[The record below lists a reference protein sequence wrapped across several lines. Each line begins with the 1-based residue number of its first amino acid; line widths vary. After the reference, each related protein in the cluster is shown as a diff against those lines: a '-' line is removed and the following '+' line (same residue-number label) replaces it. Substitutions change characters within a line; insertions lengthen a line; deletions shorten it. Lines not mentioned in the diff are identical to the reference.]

1 MISKSISTSTRL
13 SEVSNFAKLL
23 FTWIIPHCDDFGH
36 LDANPKIVKA
46 IVIPLLDEGA
56 TDVGNALGEL
66 KEKGLLRFYTADG
79 REYLEIDKWDDHQTF
94 KTDRPLMQHSPLPD
108 DEWGTGNQ
116 METKRKPKG
125 NIARLSEVKR
135 SEVKRSEEKD
145 PLASAEYLK
154 KVPKDDLKEFATRF
168 AVSEK
173 TVESKA
179 EDLLLYC
186 ERSGKRYRNY
196 RSFLLNACK
205 RDLGG
210 GDKPSAA
217 PEDIPKE
224 ELLLLCMKMQ
234 KVRT

>member
-1 MISKSISTSTRL
+1 MAQRRMISKSISTSTRL

-23 FTWIIPHCDDFGH
+23 FTWIIPHCDDYGH

-56 TDVGNALGEL
+56 ADVHKALDEL
-66 KEKGLLRFYTADG
+66 VAKKLIRTYEADG
-79 REYLEIDKWDDHQTF
+79 RKYLEVDKWDDHQTF
-94 KTDRPLMQHSPLPD
+94 KTDRPLNQRAPLPD
-108 DEWGTGNQ
+108 DEWDNGNQ

-125 NIARLSEVKR
+125 NIVRLSEAKI
-135 SEVKRSEEKD
+135 SEAKGREGKD
-145 PLASAEYLK
+145 PLASMEYLK
-154 KVPKDDLKEFATRF
+154 KVPKEDLKELSTRF

-173 TVESKA
+173 VVESKA

-196 RSFLLNACK
+196 KSFLLNACK

-210 GDKPSAA
+210 GDRAGGKYVGIKKTIAGRP
-217 PEDIPKE
+217 
-224 ELLLLCMKMQ
+224 
-234 KVRT
+234 